1 MEILYILLVL
11 LIVTRTF
18 GEIAVRFGQP
28 ALLGELLSGILLGQI
43 VHHYSGAFPV
53 LSGLPGNEVFLAITD
68 LGIFFLMLLGGME
81 LQPRDLVKT
90 SGAALLVALGGMVL
104 PFGLGLGFGW
114 VILPPSEYHLA
125 QSLFLGT
132 ALGITAVPVAIK
144 VLMDMGKLDS
154 RVGRTIV
161 SAAIIDDVF
170 SLVLLA
176 VLTAVIRTGSV
187 PGLQSLLWLGAKVCL
202 FFLLTTLAGRYLFP
216 LVGQWVRKAHAEEF
230 EFSMILVGA
239 LAHALLAE
247 ALGMHF
253 ILGAFIAGLFF
264 GRRTINQKI
273 YATVLEKTKGLTTGF
288 LAPIF
293 FASIGLHLDLS
304 ALASIPGLVAVL
316 ILAAVLG
323 KVLGAG
329 LCALPMGFSPGEA
342 LAVGS
347 AMNARGA
354 VELIVADI
362 ALRAGLF
369 SLPDPPP
376 PEVAH
381 LFSAVVIMAI
391 VTTLMTPWA
400 LKLSLRF
407 RS

>member
-68 LGIFFLMLLGGME
+68 LGIFFLRLLGGME